1 MITKS
6 RLAIALS
13 KIKGFNDPKIR
24 LEQYIT
30 DSEIA
35 AEILWNA
42 YLEGDIEGK
51 TVADLGC
58 GTGIF
63 SLGCV
68 KLNAKKVY
76 AVESDKDALD
86 IAREN
91 VKSRTCTF
99 INSDVKEFD
108 KKVDTVIQ
116 NPPYGTKDKHADREF
131 LVKAFQISNKIY
143 SMHKLSTSSFVEKIA
158 EDYEFKIKKVLKFNL
173 PLKKSYQFHKKK
185 TEKIEVGC
193 WVLYKS
199 SSSSC
204 KV

>member
-68 KLNAKKVY
+68 KLNAKKV
-76 AVESDKDALD
+76 
-86 IAREN
+86 
-91 VKSRTCTF
+91 
-99 INSDVKEFD
+99 
-108 KKVDTVIQ
+108 DTVIQ

-158 EDYEFKIKKVLKFNL
+158 EDYGFKIKKVLKFNF